1 MDNKFRNFTA
11 EHI

>member
-11 EHI
+11 EYV